1 MQADLPLQGSLFERQ
16 QVADNVEYRI
26 GVLEKK
32 TIHFT
37 WASGKI

>member
-1 MQADLPLQGSLFERQ
+1 MQADPAFTRVTIWEATSDRQ
-16 QVADNVEYRI
+16 VEYHI